1 MVTAGRPTY
10 DVGMRASAVPSLS
23 ASAVGAQASRLPRPV
38 VWLLWLLAALA
49 GSVVLGFL
57 AGLAR
62 PREPDPWT
70 SVQPPGPPPPG
81 EAADPVDQDDPAD
94 RDDPGATTPSA
105 PIPAAEDA

>member
-10 DVGMRASAVPSLS
+10 DVRMRASAVPSLS
-23 ASAVGAQASRLPRPV
+23 DPAAGSPAARLPRPV

-62 PREPDPWT
+62 PRQPDHWSGVPVSAAEP
-70 SVQPPGPPPPG
+70 
-81 EAADPVDQDDPAD
+81 APVAEPA
-94 RDDPGATTPSA
+94 RPTTSA
-105 PIPAAEDA
+105 PPAEDG

>member
-23 ASAVGAQASRLPRPV
+23 DSAVGAQASRLPRPV

-62 PREPDPWT
+62 PREPDPWA
-70 SVQPPGPPPPG
+70 SVQPPGPPP
-81 EAADPVDQDDPAD
+81 A
-94 RDDPGATTPSA
+94 
-105 PIPAAEDA
+105 

>member
-1 MVTAGRPTY
+1 VTAGRPTY

-23 ASAVGAQASRLPRPV
+23 DLPVAAPATRLPRPV

-62 PREPDPWT
+62 PREPDPWA
-70 SVQPPGPPPPG
+70 SVPPPGPS
-81 EAADPVDQDDPAD
+81 PAD
-94 RDDPGATTPSA
+94 QGGTAAGA
-105 PIPAAEDA
+105 PIPPAAGGD

>member
-23 ASAVGAQASRLPRPV
+23 DSAVGAQASRLPRPV

-62 PREPDPWT
+62 PREPDPWA
-70 SVQPPGPPPPG
+70 SVPPPGPPPT
-81 EAADPVDQDDPAD
+81 DDP
-94 RDDPGATTPSA
+94 PEPPTTTPSA
-105 PIPAAEDA
+105 PIPPAAEGD

>member
-23 ASAVGAQASRLPRPV
+23 DPPLGAPAARLPRPV

-49 GSVVLGFL
+49 GSVVVGFL

-62 PREPDPWT
+62 PREPDHW
-70 SVQPPGPPPPG
+70 SGIS
-81 EAADPVDQDDPAD
+81 
-94 RDDPGATTPSA
+94 PGAPA
-105 PIPAAEDA
+105 PRPEDG